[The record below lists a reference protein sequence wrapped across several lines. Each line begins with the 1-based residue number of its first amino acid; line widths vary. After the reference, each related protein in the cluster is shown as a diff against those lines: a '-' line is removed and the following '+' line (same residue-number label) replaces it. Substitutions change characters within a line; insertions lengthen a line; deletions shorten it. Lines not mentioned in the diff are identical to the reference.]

1 MEDNTETNTF
11 EYLDGDSI
19 DEELLCSICAKPLHL
34 PVCDPQCGHTFC
46 QECIEKWLENS
57 SHCPTC
63 RQRVNIKNYTPVTTR
78 TVLNQLSRLR
88 IKCNL
93 CQEMNIE
100 NRGKHIEICPKQI
113 IQCISADIKCQW
125 SGKREEFDL
134 HLVTCPFQQ
143 IRPIID
149 LLMNEINTI
158 RETQCKQQRFIEAII
173 NDGYILS
180 HICTASPC
188 LLNRPYI
195 PGKSNTMS
203 CFLCNKQT
211 LPETIAVH
219 SCITITCICKC
230 CFTKHTQQLPPLAIK
245 RKASS
250 SEEDDGNDRV
260 LHSMRGGGRGR
271 GRGYP
276 PM

>member
-1 MEDNTETNTF
+1 
-11 EYLDGDSI
+11 
-19 DEELLCSICAKPLHL
+19 
-34 PVCDPQCGHTFC
+34 
-46 QECIEKWLENS
+46 
-57 SHCPTC
+57 
-63 RQRVNIKNYTPVTTR
+63 
-78 TVLNQLSRLR
+78 
-88 IKCNL
+88 
-93 CQEMNIE
+93 MNIE

-113 IQCISADIKCQW
+113 IQCVSADIKCQW

-149 LLMNEINTI
+149 QLMNEIKTV
-158 RETQCKQQRFIEAII
+158 RETQCEQQRFIEAFI
-173 NDGYILS
+173 NGGYILS

-188 LLNRPYI
+188 LLNRPSI

-211 LPETIAVH
+211 PPETIAVH
-219 SCITITCICKC
+219 SCVTITCICQC
-230 CFTKHTQQLPPLAIK
+230 CFTKHTQQLPPLTIK
-245 RKASS
+245 RKLSW
-250 SEEDDGNDRV
+250 SEEDDDNDRV
-260 LHSMRGGGRGR
+260 MHSMRGRGR